1 MPEIAII
8 TNALV
13 GTFVFIDFLGKV
25 FIDFAGFSVFN
36 HMAGKV
42 RNDLEGKRAKL
53 KNYY

>member
-13 GTFVFIDFLGKV
+13 GTFFFIYFLGKV